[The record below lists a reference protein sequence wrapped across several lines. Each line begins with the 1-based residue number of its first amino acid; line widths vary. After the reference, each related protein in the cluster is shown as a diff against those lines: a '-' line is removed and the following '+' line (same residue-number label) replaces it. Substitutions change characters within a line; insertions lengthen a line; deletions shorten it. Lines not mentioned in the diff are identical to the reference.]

1 MEISNPENMST
12 YQEEIL
18 ELKEENGI
26 LREEIRTSRKAAEI
40 AADLVV
46 KQFEETEGLLYRFQ
60 TANALRRAVLD
71 SAQQIAIIAADKKG
85 FVIVFNRGAENLLC
99 YSPDEVIGR
108 LPYDKFHLESELDL
122 LREELAFSSGKR
134 FDGPEVFFEYARN
147 GNLKERECTYIR
159 KDGTRLTVIL
169 SVNELLD
176 SDGTANGFLCIAS
189 DISEIKRSEEAL
201 RESEKKYR
209 MLVNNLPNIVCRA
222 YMDSSIEFFDDKI
235 EVLTGYAKEEFIQG
249 GLKWYDIVLEE
260 DLPYVKEKF
269 MEALAAD
276 KSYIRQYR
284 IKTKNGKVIWIEDG
298 AQVVCNEKGE
308 VEFITG
314 AFLDIT
320 ERKKAEEALRKSED
334 KHRSIL
340 EAMEEGY
347 FELDISGNMAFFNRA
362 VCDMVGSSPGELL
375 GSNYKSFLDVK
386 TADRLFRFFN
396 RVYQT
401 GEHATETDY
410 EITRKDGSKRI
421 FELSV
426 YPLKDHEGSFIGF
439 RGISR
444 DITERMIAEN
454 DRNRLEDQLHQA
466 QKLESIGTLAG
477 GVAHDFNNILM
488 ALQGNATLVQLR
500 TEKEHPNQKHLEN
513 IMALIKTGSDITRR
527 ILGFAKG
534 TRYDIEASDLNDIVK
549 NSTNMFARTKKE
561 ITIHEKYEKGLWTV
575 DVDRGQIAQVLL
587 NLYVNASDA
596 MPEGGNLY
604 IETRNII
611 LSKQLKTAYEA
622 LQDSYVRVTITDTG
636 TGMDEA
642 TKQRIFEPFFSTKE
656 RGSGTGLGLSSVYG
670 IIKRQ
675 GGFIHVSSEKRKG
688 TTFEL
693 YFPVSGGKLSLL
705 QAENSITDALLKGS
719 ETILLVDDES
729 IILDVGGE
737 VLKALGYNVI
747 PAKSGKEAIE
757 ILVRAMD
764 VSGPGKEKALIPDLV
779 ILDMIMPEMGGAE
792 TFDAIKTINPDIK
805 VLLASGYSID
815 GKATRILANGCN
827 GFIQKPFNIQQISR
841 KIREIL
847 ES

>member
-1 MEISNPENMST
+1 MEICNPENLNT
-12 YQEEIL
+12 NQKEIL
-18 ELKEENGI
+18 ELKEENRI
-26 LREEIRTSRKAAEI
+26 LREEIRTARKAAEI
-40 AADLVV
+40 TADLVV
-46 KQFEETEGLLYRFQ
+46 KQFEETEEILYRFQ
-60 TANALRRAVLD
+60 IANALRKAVLD
-71 SAQQIAIIAADKKG
+71 SALQIAIIAADKKG
-85 FVIVFNRGAENLLC
+85 FVIVFNRGAEKLLG
-99 YSPDEVIGR
+99 YRPDEVVGR
-108 LPYDKFHLESELDL
+108 LAYDTFHLKSELDL
-122 LREELAFSSGKR
+122 LREELISSSGKQ
-134 FDGPEVFFEYARN
+134 FDGPGVFFEYARN

-159 KDGTRLTVIL
+159 KDGMRLSVIL
-169 SVNELLD
+169 SVNELMD
-176 SDGTANGFLCIAS
+176 SDGSTSGFLCIAS
-189 DISEIKRSEEAL
+189 DISDIKRSEEAL
-201 RESEKKYR
+201 KESEKKYR
-209 MLVNNLPNIVCRA
+209 MLVNNLPNIVCKA
-222 YMDSSIEFFDDKI
+222 YMDSSIEFFNDKI
-235 EVLTGYAKEEFIQG
+235 EVLTGYKKEEFMQG

-269 MEALAAD
+269 MEALATD
-276 KSYIRQYR
+276 RSYIRQYR
-284 IKTKNGKVIWIEDG
+284 IKTKNGKIIWIEDG
-298 AQVVCNEKGE
+298 AQIVCNEKGE

-347 FELDISGNMAFFNRA
+347 FELTISGNMTFFNRA
-362 VCDMVGSSPGELL
+362 VCDMVGSSSGELL
-375 GSNYKSFLDVK
+375 GSNYRSFLEAK
-386 TADRLFRFFN
+386 TAERLFRFFN
-396 RVYQT
+396 RVYET
-401 GEHATETDY
+401 GEHSTETNY
-410 EITRKDGSKRI
+410 EMVRKDGSRRY

-426 YPLKDHEGSFIGF
+426 YPLKDNEGSFIGF

-454 DRNRLEDQLHQA
+454 ERNRLEDQLHQA

-500 TEKEHPNQKHLEN
+500 TEKDHPNQEHLGN
-513 IMALIKTGSDITRR
+513 IMALVKTGSDITRR

-534 TRYDIEASDLNDIVK
+534 ARYDIETSDLNDIVK

-561 ITIHEKYEKGLWTV
+561 ITIHEKYERGLWTV

-604 IETRNII
+604 IETRNMV

-622 LQDSYVRVTITDTG
+622 LQDRYVRVTITDTG

-656 RGSGTGLGLSSVYG
+656 RGRGTGLGLSSVYG
-670 IIKRQ
+670 IIKSH
-675 GGFIHVSSEKRKG
+675 GGFIRVSSEKRKG

-693 YFPVSGGKLSLL
+693 YFSVSGRKLSLL
-705 QAENSITDALLKGS
+705 QSESTIADAPSKGS

-729 IILDVGGE
+729 VILDVGGE
-737 VLKALGYNVI
+737 VLTALGYNVV
-747 PAKSGKEAIE
+747 PAISGKEAIE
-757 ILVRAMD
+757 ILRQTMD
-764 VSGPGKEKALIPDLV
+764 ESGRGKEKALKPDLV

-792 TFDAIKTINPDIK
+792 TFDAIKKINPDIK
-805 VLLASGYSID
+805 VLLASGYSIE
-815 GKATRILANGCN
+815 GQATKILASGCD
-827 GFIQKPFNIQQISR
+827 GFIQKPYSMQQISR